1 MVQGG
6 ITHQVGPPKA
16 IVLGSYV
23 NALAI
28 TRSLGRRGIYVAM
41 VSHVRRQVG
50 AYSKYV
56 REFCTVPDP
65 YQDETSLHDLLTT
78 RVPDWQGAI
87 VIPTD
92 DFYVDILSKNKA
104 ELSEYY
110 IVPTANRRAI
120 EIIQNKR
127 LSYGLAMTLGIPAP
141 MTFFP
146 ENLENVYGL
155 VEKVAYPCIL
165 KAYEGHRFK
174 RDYPRKVIEVD
185 SPARLCSEYEGI
197 FRQHPLMIQE
207 IVKGDDSRIIGYA
220 AYYDMAGRPVAE
232 FTKRKI
238 RQSPPLYGN
247 GCCQESIHNPEI
259 VSLSRKMLGELDYRG
274 SLVATEF
281 KYDDTDGKLKF
292 IEINAR
298 SAMSYSLAEASGVNL
313 PWIMYQDLVLGR
325 KVGQSSQ
332 EVGIFWIHERA
343 DITTFLRVGRQGM
356 TVREY
361 FSPYFSKKILAVFA
375 RDDLW
380 PAVVDWAGFLLS
392 SCTYPI
398 RWCLGLIGRLRNG

>member
-6 ITHQVGPPKA
+6 VTHLVGTPKA

-23 NALAI
+23 NALAV

-50 AYSKYV
+50 SYSKYV

-65 YQDETSLHDLLTT
+65 YRDETGLHDLLMA
-78 RVPDWQGAI
+78 RVPEWQGAI
-87 VIPTD
+87 IIPTD
-92 DFYVDILSKNKA
+92 DFYVDILSRNKA
-104 ELSEYY
+104 ELSGYY
-110 IVPTANRRAI
+110 VVATADQRAI

-141 MTFFP
+141 KTLFP
-146 ENLENVYGL
+146 ENPENVYEL
-155 VEKVAYPCIL
+155 AEKVTYPCIL

-174 RDYPRKVIEVD
+174 RNYPRKVIEVD
-185 SPARLCSEYEGI
+185 SPARLCTEYEGI

-207 IVKGDDSRIIGYA
+207 IVQGDDSKLIGYA
-220 AYYDMAGRPVAE
+220 AYYDLAGRPVAE

-247 GCCQESIHNPEI
+247 GCCQESIDSPEI
-259 VSLSRKMLGELDYRG
+259 VSLSRKMLKELDYRG

-281 KYDDTDGKLKF
+281 KYDDSDGQLKF

-298 SAMSYSLAEASGVNL
+298 SAMSCSLAEASGVNL
-313 PWIMYQDLVLGR
+313 PWIMYQDLVLGK
-325 KVGQSSQ
+325 KVSESSQ
-332 EVGIFWIHERA
+332 EVGVFWIHERA
-343 DITTFLRVGRQGM
+343 DTTTLLRAGTQGV
-356 TVREY
+356 TIREY
-361 FSPYFSKKILAVFA
+361 FSPYFSKKVLAVLA
-375 RDDLW
+375 HDDIW
-380 PAVVDWAGFLLS
+380 PAVMDWAGFLLS

-398 RWCLGLIGRLRNG
+398 RWCLGLIGRLRNR